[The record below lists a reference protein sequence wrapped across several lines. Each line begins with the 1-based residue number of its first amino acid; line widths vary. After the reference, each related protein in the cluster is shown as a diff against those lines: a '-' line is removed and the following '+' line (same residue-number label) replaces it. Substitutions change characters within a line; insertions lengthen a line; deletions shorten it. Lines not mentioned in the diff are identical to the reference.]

1 LKDVTLYTRR
11 SCSECGK
18 AKDLLN
24 KHGIPY
30 TEQVIDETITREEVL
45 GMFPTARALPVI
57 TTSEKAIFTGLAG
70 LKEELN
76 A

>member
-1 LKDVTLYTRR
+1 MEDVTLYTRR
-11 SCSECGK
+11 TCSECAK

-30 TEQVIDETITREEVL
+30 KEEVIEETITREEVL
-45 GMFPTARALPVI
+45 GMFPTARALPII
-57 TTSEKAIFTGLAG
+57 TTSEKAILSGLAG